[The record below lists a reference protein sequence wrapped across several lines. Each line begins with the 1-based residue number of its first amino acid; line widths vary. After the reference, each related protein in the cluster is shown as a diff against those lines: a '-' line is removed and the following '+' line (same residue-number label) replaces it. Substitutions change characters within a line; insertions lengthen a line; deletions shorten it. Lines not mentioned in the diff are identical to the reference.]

1 MDAIDRKILAVL
13 QENAALSVAEIGSRV
28 GLSSTP
34 CWKRI
39 QRLESEG
46 VIQKRVAL
54 VDQDRIGLGVTIFVS
69 IETGDHSQEWLDRF
83 AQVVGAMPEVMEF
96 YRMAGDV
103 DYMLRVVVPD
113 IAGYDTFYKK
123 LIAAV
128 PLKNVTSR
136 FAMEKIKSTTALPI
150 PEVRMS
156 NQDDRRRIIKLI
168 CLRPLSSVVRY
179 HDALRDTEFDW
190 RGRT

>member
-39 QRLESEG
+39 QKLEADG

-54 VDQDRIGLGVTIFVS
+54 VDQDRIGLNISVFVS
-69 IETGDHSQEWLDRF
+69 IETGDHSQDWLERF
-83 AQVVGAMPEVMEF
+83 AKTVTAMPEVMEF

-113 IAGYDTFYKK
+113 IGGYDAFYKR
-123 LIAAV
+123 LIATV

-150 PEVRMS
+150 PEIR
-156 NQDDRRRIIKLI
+156 
-168 CLRPLSSVVRY
+168 
-179 HDALRDTEFDW
+179 
-190 RGRT
+190 

>member
-1 MDAIDRKILAVL
+1 MDAIDRKILAVI
-13 QENAALSVAEIGSRV
+13 QEDASLSVAEIGNRV

-39 QRLESEG
+39 QRLEADG
-46 VIQKRVAL
+46 VILRRVAL
-54 VDQDRIGLGVTIFVS
+54 VDQNKIGLGITVFVS
-69 IETGDHSQEWLDRF
+69 IETGDHSQEWLAKF
-83 AQVVGAMPEVMEF
+83 AETVTAMPEVMEF

-123 LIAAV
+123 LIGAV

-136 FAMEKIKSTTALPI
+136 FAMEKIKSVTALPV
-150 PEVRMS
+150 P
-156 NQDDRRRIIKLI
+156 
-168 CLRPLSSVVRY
+168 
-179 HDALRDTEFDW
+179 AA
-190 RGRT
+190 

>member
-39 QRLESEG
+39 QKLEADG
-46 VIQKRVAL
+46 IIQKRVAL
-54 VDQDRIGLGVTIFVS
+54 VDQDRIGLNISVFVS
-69 IETGDHSQEWLDRF
+69 IETGDHSQDWLDRF
-83 AQVVGAMPEVMEF
+83 AKTVTAMPEVMEF

-113 IAGYDTFYKK
+113 IAGYDAFYKR
-123 LIAAV
+123 LIATV

-150 PEVRMS
+150 PEIR
-156 NQDDRRRIIKLI
+156 
-168 CLRPLSSVVRY
+168 
-179 HDALRDTEFDW
+179 
-190 RGRT
+190 

>member
-1 MDAIDRKILAVL
+1 
-13 QENAALSVAEIGSRV
+13 VAEIGNRV

-39 QRLESEG
+39 QRLEAEG

-54 VDQDRIGLGVTIFVS
+54 VDQDKVGLGVSVFVS
-69 IETGDHSQEWLDRF
+69 IETGDHSQGWLGNF
-83 AQVVGAMPEVMEF
+83 ADIVGAMPEVMEF

-113 IAGYDTFYKK
+113 IAGYDAFYKK

-150 PEVRMS
+150 PAASPQR
-156 NQDDRRRIIKLI
+156 
-168 CLRPLSSVVRY
+168 
-179 HDALRDTEFDW
+179 
-190 RGRT
+190 

>member
-1 MDAIDRKILAVL
+1 LDAIDRKIIVL
-13 QENAALSVAEIGSRV
+13 LQNDASLSVAEIGHRV

-39 QRLESEG
+39 QKLEAEG
-46 VIQKRVAL
+46 VIARRVAL
-54 VDQDRIGLGVTIFVS
+54 VDPEKVGLGITVFVS
-69 IETGDHSQEWLDRF
+69 IETPDHSEEWLDHF
-83 AQVVGAMPEVMEF
+83 AKTVGAMPEVMEF

-103 DYMLRVVVPD
+103 DYMLRVVASD
-113 IAGYDTFYKK
+113 MHAYDQFYKR

-150 PEVRMS
+150 
-156 NQDDRRRIIKLI
+156 
-168 CLRPLSSVVRY
+168 
-179 HDALRDTEFDW
+179 A
-190 RGRT
+190 

>member
-13 QENAALSVAEIGSRV
+13 QEDASLSVAEIGNRV

-39 QRLESEG
+39 QRLEAEG
-46 VIQKRVAL
+46 VIQKRVAIIN
-54 VDQDRIGLGVTIFVS
+54 QDKLGLGVTVFVS
-69 IETGDHSQEWLDRF
+69 VETEDHSGEWLTGF
-83 AQVVGAMPEVMEF
+83 AKLVGAMPEVLEF

-113 IAGYDTFYKK
+113 IAGYDAFYKR

-150 PEVRMS
+150 P
-156 NQDDRRRIIKLI
+156 
-168 CLRPLSSVVRY
+168 
-179 HDALRDTEFDW
+179 
-190 RGRT
+190 

>member
-1 MDAIDRKILAVL
+1 MDAIDRKILSVL
-13 QENAALSVAEIGSRV
+13 QENAALSVAEISQRV

-39 QRLESEG
+39 QRLESDG
-46 VIQKRVAL
+46 VITRRVAL
-54 VDQDRIGLGVTIFVS
+54 IDSDKLGLGVTVFVS
-69 IETGDHSQEWLDRF
+69 VETEDHSEEWLTRF
-83 AQVVGAMPEVMEF
+83 AQLVGAMPEGLEF

-113 IAGYDTFYKK
+113 IAGYDTFYKR

-150 PEVRMS
+150 S
-156 NQDDRRRIIKLI
+156 
-168 CLRPLSSVVRY
+168 
-179 HDALRDTEFDW
+179 
-190 RGRT
+190 